1 MPAAS
6 STDIIRKLPEIR
18 ILGHDGKNPP
28 ADAGDTGAAGSTPG
42 SRRSPGVGNGNP
54 RQDSSLEKSMDRG
67 AWWATVHRVAKSQTG
82 LSIEQNTPTT

>member
-1 MPAAS
+1 MV
-6 STDIIRKLPEIR
+6 
-18 ILGHDGKNPP
+18 KNPP

-54 RQDSSLEKSMDRG
+54 RQYSCLEKSMDGG

-82 LSIEQNTPTT
+82 LSIEQNTPTA